1 MKKLVCAVIASLS
14 LSVFA
19 KSALDYYNEALSL
32 QNQRQWFEA
41 TDLYREALDIN
52 PQFGD
57 AWYNLAKCS
66 YALGSFDLAVEY
78 ADKAAKYSR
87 NLSDIQNLKGISLI
101 ALGKVSEARKV
112 FESVLKKYP
121 NDVDARFGLAELDLL
136 DGKIT
141 VAESRYKD
149 ALKRD
154 NTNKKALLSLALV
167 SSEMGRNDAAMHYI
181 NQALNNYSGES
192 EVHYMA
198 AFLAA
203 KAGDYKTAEQRVR
216 SAVQI
221 NTNFDKA
228 YSLLSVILYA
238 QGRFEDVVDLC
249 DFRIGRNRQLAD
261 AWYLK
266 GLSEQKLNR
275 LEDALETFNTGLSV
289 NPQDE
294 VMRNALE
301 QLADQILSIEDPRRL
316 AWASY
321 HSKKAAEYGRNF
333 QGVSERYEYQKALS
347 VAPLDF
353 ATRQG
358 FADMLDRDGLHE
370 LYVQQIEFIKENDPT
385 WKTGKDRTRQQ
396 IKNDDSLEAYK
407 SLMANN
413 ISSRWNVDP
422 FYLDKTRWNIG
433 IYYTKV
439 PVQLI
444 HADLE
449 EVSAKAAKVVFNG
462 VPSTYVDIHTSP
474 VDSFGQAFRIA
485 RAEKRDYFIIMT
497 AKETERTYSLD
508 ATIYSARTGTK
519 TSEIHVYR
527 TGNDR
532 MAKALQRFRS
542 GVLDILPIRGK
553 VLRNV
558 QGKLLLDI
566 GKNDGVLK
574 DAEFAVVRKGAVV
587 TNDSGPGVT
596 YHKKDLLGTVKIT
609 DTNEEISEGQY
620 EKHGFYDTLNV
631 EDEIILISNP
641 ETKGK
646 NKEGSA
652 PQDIRPAA
660 DNNGKP
666 ATEAA
671 RKAQKEAIEES
682 LKPVNRE
689 NDLITL
695 IRSII

>member
-1 MKKLVCAVIASLS
+1 MKKLLCAVAVSLS
-14 LSVFA
+14 FSVFS
-19 KSALDYYNEALSL
+19 KSALDLYNEALSL

-41 TDLYREALDIN
+41 TDLYREALEIN

-78 ADKAAKYSR
+78 ADNAAKYAR
-87 NLSDIQNLKGISLI
+87 NLSDIQNLKGLSLI
-101 ALGKVSEARKV
+101 ALGKVEESRKV

-121 NDVDARFGLAELDLL
+121 NNVDARFGLAELDLL

-154 NTNKKALLSLALV
+154 STNKKALLSLALV
-167 SSEMGRNDAAMHYI
+167 SSQMGRNDAAMKYI
-181 NQALNNYSGES
+181 NQALINYSGEP

-203 KAGDYKTAEQRVR
+203 KSGDYRTAEQRAR

-221 NTNFDKA
+221 NTGFDKA

-238 QGRFEDVVDLC
+238 QGRYEEVVDLC
-249 DFRIGRNRQLAD
+249 DFRIGRNRQLGD

-266 GLSEQKLNR
+266 GLCEQKLNR
-275 LEDALETFNTGLSV
+275 MEQALETFNTGLSV

-301 QLADQILSIEDPRRL
+301 QLVDDILSIEDPRRIV
-316 AWASY
+316 WASY

-353 ATRQG
+353 ATRQR

-370 LYVQQIEFIKENDPT
+370 LYVQQLEFIKENDPS
-385 WKTGKDRTRQQ
+385 WKTGKDRSRQQ
-396 IKNDDSLEAYK
+396 IKYDDSLEAYK

-449 EVSAKAAKVVFNG
+449 EISAKAAKVVFNG
-462 VPSTYVDIHTSP
+462 VPSTSVDVHIGA

-497 AKETERTYSLD
+497 AHETERTYSLD

-527 TGNDR
+527 TGNDC

-574 DAEFAVVRKGAVV
+574 DAEFAVVRKGSVV
-587 TNDSGPGVT
+587 TNDAGPGVT
-596 YHKKDLLGTVKIT
+596 YHKKDLLGKVKII
-609 DTNEEISEGQY
+609 DANEEISEGQY

-641 ETKGK
+641 ETKG
-646 NKEGSA
+646 NNQSGSA
-652 PQDIRPAA
+652 TQDSRPAA
-660 DNNGKP
+660 DSNGVP

-671 RKAQKEAIEES
+671 RKEQREAIEES

-689 NDLITL
+689 NDLIYL